1 MNNKILHISSSNGG
15 GAGKAALRLHFA
27 LLNNG
32 VDSSFLALNSTA
44 QKRDQICFFD
54 GIVAKH
60 LKAPEQ
66 VTLTLKN
73 YLKERFFKEYEKK
86 IAHFKN
92 QKNDIERRRNEVI
105 EDEKNHK
112 FELFSSPFSDYDI
125 TTCSAYKNAD
135 IIHLHWVAG
144 FLDYPSFFKKNK
156 KPIIWTLH
164 DENPFRGG
172 FHYFGDEIRNRFS
185 YGVRDDE
192 YKKVKFNSISQQQIL
207 SIVSPSVWLAE
218 EARKSHVFKS
228 RKIKTISNTLD
239 TSIYKPIDKLFA
251 RQFWGIPEDVTVF
264 MFASQYVENKR
275 KGFDLLWPIIEKS
288 NFKNVFY
295 LIVGTNVDLGNCEN
309 VIYTGSISDDRL
321 MALTYSA
328 ADFFILPSRE
338 DNLPNTMVEALCCG
352 TPVIGFD
359 IGDNKSLI
367 TNNNLGIICEEIS
380 TDALLISMSK
390 AIESK
395 RTFSTVEISIK
406 AHSFFNSSYI
416 VELYIEEYKSL
427 I

>member
-1 MNNKILHISSSNGG
+1 MNKKILHVSSSTVG
-15 GAGKAALRLHFA
+15 GAGKAALRLHLA
-27 LLNNG
+27 LLNHG
-32 VDSSFLALNSTA
+32 VGSSFLALNSQV
-44 QKRDQICFFD
+44 QKRDQICVFD
-54 GIVAKH
+54 GDVAEQ
-60 LKAPEQ
+60 LKAPEN

-73 YLKERFFKEYEKK
+73 YLKERFFKEFEKK
-86 IAHFKN
+86 LRHFKN
-92 QKNDIERRRNEVI
+92 QKDNIEAIKNQI
-105 EDEKNHK
+105 FEDEKNHK

-125 TTCSAYKNAD
+125 TSSSAYENAD

-164 DENPFRGG
+164 DENPYRGG
-172 FHYFGDEIRNRFS
+172 FHYFGDESRNSIS
-185 YGVRDDE
+185 YGDRDDE
-192 YKKVKFNSISQQQIL
+192 FKKLKFNSISQQKIL

-218 EARKSHVFKS
+218 AAKKSDVFKS
-228 RKIKTISNTLD
+228 RKIKTIYNTLD

-251 RQFWGIPEDVTVF
+251 RQFWGIPEDATVF

-288 NFKNVFY
+288 NFENVFY
-295 LIVGTNVDLGNCEN
+295 LIVGTNLDLVNVEN
-309 VIYTGSISDDRL
+309 VIYTGSISEDRL

-328 ADFFILPSRE
+328 ADYFILPSRE

-359 IGDNKSLI
+359 IGDNKLLI
-367 TNNNLGIICEEIS
+367 ANNNLGIICEEIS
-380 TDALLISMSK
+380 TDALSK
-390 AIESK
+390 SLSQAIDTKGRLS
-395 RTFSTVEISIK
+395 SIEISIK
-406 AHSFFNSSYI
+406 AHSLFNSNHI
-416 VELYIEEYKSL
+416 VELYIEEYKIL